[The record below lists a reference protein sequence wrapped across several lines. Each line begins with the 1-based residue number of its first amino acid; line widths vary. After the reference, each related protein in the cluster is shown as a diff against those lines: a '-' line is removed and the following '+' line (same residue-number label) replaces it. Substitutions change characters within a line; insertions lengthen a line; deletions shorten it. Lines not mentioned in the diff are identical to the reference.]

1 VENDAKQILTNYGVD
16 VCAGFTWLRT
26 GSRGMKTAM
35 EISDSIK
42 EGTEFLPS

>member
-16 VCAGFTWLRT
+16 VCPGFIWLRT

-35 EISDSIK
+35 NISDSIRR
-42 EGTEFLPS
+42 GISSVVI